1 MPPARTRGPTFL
13 TAIGVA
19 LFAGSALLVHTG
31 VTAWDRRLY
40 RSLNEV
46 PSSLASVMT
55 PIAHLCGPG
64 MLAIAAAL
72 AAVYVVLRNRS
83 AFPVLVG
90 SVAAA
95 AAWGVANLAKIVAD
109 RPRPYEVVAGAVLR
123 QAPAHGSSFPS
134 SHTAVVVAI
143 VIALMPFVSRPAFG
157 VAVAY
162 ACLVAWS
169 RVYLGV
175 HYPLDVLAGAGIGM
189 AVGGAVL
196 SVLDRRAP
204 R

>member
-1 MPPARTRGPTFL
+1 MPSARTRGARLL

-19 LFAGSALLVHTG
+19 VFAVSALLVHTG
-31 VTAWDRRLY
+31 ATAWDRRVF

-55 PIAHLCGPG
+55 PIARLCALGA
-64 MLAIAAAL
+64 LVIAAAL
-72 AAVYVVLRNRS
+72 AAAYLVLRNRT

-109 RPRPYEVVAGAVLR
+109 RPRPYEVVGGAALR

-134 SHTAVVVAI
+134 SHTAVVLAI
-143 VIALMPFVSRPAFG
+143 VLGVSPFVSRPAFG

-169 RVYLGV
+169 RVYLGF

-196 SVLDRRAP
+196 LVLDRRASH
-204 R
+204 